1 MTKAFAHGGMAL
13 KRLSEKA
20 SWLRYNLGS
29 FSYFKGSDCSLMNYS
44 RRYHSTSRMSKPKVI
59 FFDAV
64 GTLFGVKG
72 SVGEIYSAIARSF
85 GVLASP
91 DALDQAFYQVFKD
104 APAPTFPEVPSAQL
118 QSAEFQWWRDVIHR
132 TFQEVGVVHQFLDF
146 DIFFTRLYNH
156 FATANPWELYPDV
169 IPCLQRWRNQGMPL
183 GVISN
188 FDSRLYRVLNALD
201 LESFFTTV
209 TISSEV
215 GAAKPDPK
223 IFQSA
228 IAHYDVSPE
237 HTWHIGDSRREDY
250 EAAKALGMHG
260 FLLKRKTLVL
270 Q

>member
-1 MTKAFAHGGMAL
+1 
-13 KRLSEKA
+13 
-20 SWLRYNLGS
+20 
-29 FSYFKGSDCSLMNYS
+29 
-44 RRYHSTSRMSKPKVI
+44 MSKPEVI
-59 FFDAV
+59 FLDAV

-72 SVGEIYSAIARSF
+72 SVGEVYSAIARSF

-91 DALDQAFYQVFKD
+91 QALDTAFDPVFKS
-104 APAPTFPEVPSAQL
+104 APPPAFPDVSASDL
-118 QSAEFQWWRDVIHR
+118 PKAEFQWWRDITYQ
-132 TFQEVGVVHQFLDF
+132 TFQEVGVVHKFLDF

-156 FATANPWELYPDV
+156 FATANPWELYSDV
-169 IPCLQRWRNQGMPL
+169 IPCLQHWRDQGIQL

-201 LESFFTTV
+201 LKRFFTTI

-228 IAHYDVSPE
+228 IAQYHVSPE
-237 HTWHIGDSRREDY
+237 QTWHIGDSRREDY

-260 FLLKRKTLVL
+260 FLLKRKSLVL
-270 Q
+270 K